1 MCTWAFAV
9 STTRVKLAKDGSP
22 GKPTT
27 FWGQPM
33 KTKRTPRSF
42 TAVRFAEAL
51 QKKGARTELVLNE
64 GAGHEV
70 GNPEVVNRRMIAF
83 LNREWNLD
91 MKY

>member
-1 MCTWAFAV
+1 
-9 STTRVKLAKDGSP
+9 
-22 GKPTT
+22 
-27 FWGQPM
+27 
-33 KTKRTPRSF
+33 
-42 TAVRFAEAL
+42 VRFAEAL